1 MKRKS
6 LILSCAVVVASAS
19 VAGVSY
25 AWMESGA
32 AEGSPSR
39 SIAVA
44 GTADAE
50 RSLQTASQTVGFQA
64 DVPTFFPTS
73 ANRLVLVD
81 SGSGPGSK
89 VGGSLPLIEL
99 VYESDKKF
107 SFKGQQLTMTI
118 ELFQMLARL
127 NTPRGEKL
135 AVSNANFDIYRDVVT
150 KDDAGAPLKATYT
163 AVGANKS
170 FVIDFSGEQ
179 PSEEGIVK
187 MLESMRPVPKTP

>member
-1 MKRKS
+1 MNRKRWLVGGGAV
-6 LILSCAVVVASAS
+6 LIAAIVATVWFAWLSSGDDGGTSA
-19 VAGVSY
+19 
-25 AWMESGA
+25 MQ
-32 AEGSPSR
+32 R
-39 SIAVA
+39 K
-44 GTADAE
+44 
-50 RSLQTASQTVGFQA
+50 LQTVGDKVGFQA

-73 ANRLVLVD
+73 ATRLVLVD
-81 SGSGPGSK
+81 SGTGPGSK

-107 SFKGQQLTMTI
+107 SFKGQQLTTTI
-118 ELFQMLARL
+118 ELFQVLARL

-150 KDDAGAPLKATYT
+150 KDDAGIPLKATYT
-163 AVGANKS
+163 AVGATKT

-179 PSEEGIVK
+179 PSDEGIVK